1 MKSQKAKKLGI
12 LTTIFLGIMLCS
24 TVLTKV
30 VYKVETKGEEKFTI
44 VTSLYPIYIAT
55 LNITKDVENVEV
67 INLVDTTAGCAHD
80 YQLTT
85 ADMKTLERAD
95 VFVMNGAGLEGYLE
109 DVLNAYP
116 ELEVIDSSKGVELL
130 AANGESHSHEDEE
143 DHDHSH
149 DHSQE
154 EDHDHSHD
162 HSHEDNE
169 HIWLNPENYKKQIQT
184 IANGLMNVDET
195 HANEYVQNAETYIEK
210 VNAVWKQYK
219 ELPAFEYQE
228 VVLFHDSLEYLTNQ
242 LGIEVVH
249 SVAMSE
255 DSGLSSGEIAAVI
268 DEVKEHQIQVLFS
281 EKQFEDTIANRIAEE
296 TGAKVYVLDSLV
308 TGEPDLDSYLNGM
321 KENLAVIKDAL
332 FK

>member
-12 LTTIFLGIMLCS
+12 LATIFLGIILCS
-24 TVLTKV
+24 AVLTKFM
-30 VYKVETKGEEKFTI
+30 YKVETKGEEKFTI

-55 LNITKDVENVEV
+55 LNVTKDVENVEV

-116 ELEVIDSSKGVELL
+116 ELEVIDSSQGVEVL
-130 AANGESHSHEDEE
+130 AANGESHSHEEEEAHTDHDEE
-143 DHDHSH
+143 
-149 DHSQE
+149 
-154 EDHDHSHD
+154 SHD

-184 IANGLMNVDET
+184 IAIGLMNAEDT
-195 HANEYVQNAETYIEK
+195 HAIEYAQNAEMYIEK
-210 VNAVWKQYK
+210 VDAVWNEYK
-219 ELPAFEYQE
+219 ELPAFEHEE

-242 LGIEVVH
+242 LGIDVAH
-249 SVAMSE
+249 SVAMNE

-268 DEVKEHQIQVLFS
+268 DEVKEHHIQVLFS

-321 KENLAVIKDAL
+321 KANLAVIKDAL
-332 FK
+332 YK